1 MIIVFGEILLDI
13 FPDYTR
19 IGGAPFNFAFHL
31 YRLGVPVR
39 FISRVGRDENG
50 EKIGAF
56 LRAQGF
62 PATDLQIDD
71 HRPTGTVQV
80 TLDAGGSP
88 QFDIRADVAYDAI
101 DLAPLAGTLAAQ
113 PPKLFYFGTLA
124 QRTLPAHQRLLSV
137 LDTLSARTACFY
149 DINLRQ
155 GAKDPDIVAASLRR
169 SRILKLS
176 EEELQWLQHHL
187 GAPGEMEACL
197 AWLHDRYDLELIALT
212 FGAEGSLLSTT
223 AGITRGGPAP
233 VEAMVDAVGAG
244 DAYAALLAYGYLKKW
259 PLERILERATAF
271 AAEICQLSGAV
282 PTDTDTDTDTD
293 VYAAFS

>member
-19 IGGAPFNFAFHL
+19 VGGAPFNFAFHL
-31 YRLGVPVR
+31 HRLGLPVR
-39 FISRVGRDENG
+39 FVSRVGRDENG
-50 EKIGAF
+50 EKIRAF
-56 LRAQGF
+56 LKTQGF

-71 HRPTGTVQV
+71 DRPTGTVQV
-80 TLDAGGSP
+80 SLDADGSP
-88 QFDIRADVAYDAI
+88 KFDIRADVAYDEI
-101 DLAPLAGTLAAQ
+101 DLAPLAETLAVQ

-124 QRTLPAHQRLLSV
+124 QRTLAAHKRLLSV
-137 LDTLSARTACFY
+137 LDILSAQTSCFY

-176 EEELQWLQHHL
+176 EEELSWLEYHL
-187 GAPGEMEACL
+187 KGPSGTEACL
-197 AWLHDRYDLELIALT
+197 AWLHDHYDLELIALT

-233 VEAMVDAVGAG
+233 VEAVVDAVGAG
-244 DAYAALLAYGYLKKW
+244 DAYAALLAYGYLQKW
-259 PLERILERATAF
+259 PLNQILQRATAF
-271 AAEICQLSGAV
+271 AAEICQLTGAV
-282 PTDTDTDTDTD
+282 PTDADTD
-293 VYAAFS
+293 VYAVYS

>member
-31 YRLGVPVR
+31 HRLGVPVR
-39 FISRVGRDENG
+39 FVSRVGRDENG
-50 EKIGAF
+50 EKIQTF
-56 LRAQGF
+56 LKTQGF
-62 PATDLQIDD
+62 PAADLQIDD
-71 HRPTGTVQV
+71 DRPTGTVQV
-80 TLDAGGSP
+80 TLDSGGSP
-88 QFDIRADVAYDAI
+88 EFDIRADVAYDNI
-101 DLAPLAGTLAAQ
+101 DLAPLTESLAAR

-124 QRTLPAHQRLLSV
+124 QRTLAAHQRLLSV
-137 LDTLSARTACFY
+137 LGTLSAQTACFY

-155 GAKDPDIVAASLRR
+155 GAEDPDIVGASLER

-176 EEELQWLQHHL
+176 EEELHWLQHHF
-187 GAPGEMEACL
+187 GAPGDMEACL
-197 AWLHDRYDLELIALT
+197 AWLHKRYDLELIALT

-233 VEAMVDAVGAG
+233 VTAVVDAVGAG
-244 DAYAALLAYGYLKKW
+244 DAYAALLAYGYLQKW
-259 PLERILERATAF
+259 PLSQILERATAF
-271 AAEICQLSGAV
+271 AAEICRLPGAV
-282 PTDTDTDTDTD
+282 PTDADTD

>member
-31 YRLGVPVR
+31 HRLGMPVR
-39 FISRVGRDENG
+39 FVSRVGRDENG
-50 EKIGAF
+50 EKIRAF
-56 LRAQGF
+56 LKTQGF
-62 PATDLQIDD
+62 PVSDLQIDD
-71 HRPTGTVQV
+71 DRPTGTVQV

-88 QFDIRADVAYDAI
+88 EFDIRADVAYDNI
-101 DLAPLAGTLAAQ
+101 DLTPLAESLAAQ
-113 PPKLFYFGTLA
+113 PPKFFYFGTLA
-124 QRTLPAHQRLLSV
+124 QRTLAAHKRLRSL
-137 LDTLSARTACFY
+137 LDTLSAQTCCFY

-155 GAKDPDIVAASLRR
+155 GAKDPDIVAASLER

-176 EEELQWLQHHL
+176 EEELHWLQHHFT
-187 GAPGEMEACL
+187 GPGGTQACL

-223 AGITRGGPAP
+223 AGITRCGPAS
-233 VEAMVDAVGAG
+233 VEAVVDAVGAG
-244 DAYAALLAYGYLKKW
+244 DAYAALLAYGYLHKW
-259 PLERILERATAF
+259 PLDQILERATAF
-271 AAEICQLSGAV
+271 AAEICRLPGAV
-282 PTDTDTDTDTD
+282 PTDADTD